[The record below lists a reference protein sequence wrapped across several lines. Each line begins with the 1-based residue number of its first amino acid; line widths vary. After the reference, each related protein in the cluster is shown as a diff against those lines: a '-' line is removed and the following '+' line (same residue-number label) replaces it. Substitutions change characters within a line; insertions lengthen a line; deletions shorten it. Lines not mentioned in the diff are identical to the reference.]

1 MKRTALLLS
10 IILLAIAT
18 VAQPPA
24 RQRQKTAQEDK
35 TKKAATQTP
44 QLSERAALDFPTMA
58 SMPEDVPWRRDV
70 YKMVDLT
77 TDRNAVLYYP
87 EEPQGNKM
95 NLFTYLFKLVLR
107 KQIKAYEYTIDG
119 NENFTEKNAMKP
131 LDMLDRF
138 DIYYEE
144 GENGKFRVDDND
156 IPSSQVKMFYI
167 KESTYYDQLNSQFR
181 TQVTAICPVR
191 RGIGEFGE
199 EEPPTPLFWLKYS
212 DISPYLS
219 KVILQS
225 SNYNNAAQISAD
237 DYFATAQ
244 YDGKIYKT
252 NNLQGKILYN
262 TAQNDSDIIR
272 AQNQIEKEIKTLQD
286 HVWGKD
292 TTKVKKTP
300 APADTTL
307 QAAPAAKEEVKEEP
321 RAAAKRATTSEST
334 SSRSQVKRAKENNT
348 SSSSSKQQPRLSVRR
363 QRH

>member
-10 IILLAIAT
+10 IMLLAIAT

-24 RQRQKTAQEDK
+24 RQRQKAAQDDK
-35 TKKAATQTP
+35 TKKTATQAP
-44 QLSERAALDFPTMA
+44 QLSERAALEFPTMA
-58 SMPEDVPWRRDV
+58 AMPEDVPWRRDV
-70 YKMVDLT
+70 YKMLDLS

-119 NENFTEKNAMKP
+119 NENFVEKNVMKP

-138 DIYYEE
+138 NIYYEE

-167 KESTYYDQLNSQFR
+167 KESTYYDQTNSQFR

-191 RGIGEFGE
+191 RGIGEYGG

-212 DISPYLS
+212 DISPFLS

-237 DYFATAQ
+237 DYFTTAQ

-272 AQNQIEKEIKTLQD
+272 AQNQIEKEIQTLQD

-292 TTKVKKTP
+292 TTKVKKP
-300 APADTTL
+300 AVADTTV
-307 QAAPAAKEEVKEEP
+307 AAPAPREEVQAEP
-321 RAAAKRATTSEST
+321 RAAAKRAKATEST
-334 SSRSQVKRAKENNT
+334 SSRSQVKREKTTGSAT
-348 SSSSSKQQPRLSVRR
+348 PSKQQPRLSVRR